1 MDPALVLSLPTFS
14 FAPSVIYSLFVLVTA
29 LAASTS
35 PGNAYGQFL
44 TRDRFQI
51 EQCGTKLRRL
61 TAGMKSLDPTMSC
74 WTTRLFDAT
83 GWLEEW
89 YNDYATIL
97 HRYETYM
104 TI

>member
-1 MDPALVLSLPTFS
+1 
-14 FAPSVIYSLFVLVTA
+14 VIYSLFVLVTA

-35 PGNAYGQFL
+35 PGNTYGQCVTEDTF
-44 TRDRFQI
+44 RI
-51 EQCGTKLRRL
+51 EQCGTSLKRL

-97 HRYETYM
+97 HRYETYL